1 MFHEVQMNTR
11 RGDVVRFDRSSMTLL
26 FLALGG
32 CAAPN
37 PIRVDR
43 ASLFADQDAKPPVG
57 VSPSSSPTSGGPSVL
72 DASNP
77 IAPEPA
83 PLVAEPPAAVS
94 EGSDGAAG
102 QWEFVLNGSGASD
115 KKLEQGGL
123 SATGSLG
130 FYLSDHFELAVRQSV
145 LFAASDAG
153 GSSTSASTRAA
164 LDIVFGSGSF
174 RPILGVN
181 GGRVYGDAVT
191 ESWVG
196 GPEAGF
202 KIYVEKDG
210 FLQLLAED
218 QFFFRSS
225 HDIDDQFDDRSLVDS
240 LRVRVD
246 VRISKRNRHDAV

>member
-102 QWEFVLNGSGASD
+102 QWEVGLDVSRASVQ
-115 KKLEQGGL
+115 KIQP
-123 SATGSLG
+123 S
-130 FYLSDHFELAVRQSV
+130 
-145 LFAASDAG
+145 
-153 GSSTSASTRAA
+153 
-164 LDIVFGSGSF
+164 
-174 RPILGVN
+174 RPG
-181 GGRVYGDAVT
+181 
-191 ESWVG
+191 
-196 GPEAGF
+196 
-202 KIYVEKDG
+202 
-210 FLQLLAED
+210 
-218 QFFFRSS
+218 
-225 HDIDDQFDDRSLVDS
+225 
-240 LRVRVD
+240 
-246 VRISKRNRHDAV
+246 